1 MGVLQG
7 FDLTPEYKADVAEVM
22 KTILPVNPRSAG
34 AVFDMFVSNPDI
46 NIGYP
51 LEEITVPV
59 LIINA
64 VDDPL
69 TLYVNAQSMAER
81 IPGAKLVTIE
91 SGGHML
97 LGHEER
103 IRSEIVAFL
112 EENSSTRP

>member
-1 MGVLQG
+1 MGVPDGLE
-7 FDLTPEYKADVAEVM
+7 LTPAYKADVAEVM
-22 KTILPVNPRSAG
+22 KTILPVNPRSDG
-34 AVFDMFVSNPDI
+34 AVFDMFVSNADI
-46 NIGYP
+46 NTGYL

-103 IRSEIVAFL
+103 TRSEIVTFL
-112 EENSSTRP
+112 AGILDE

>member
-1 MGVLQG
+1 M
-7 FDLTPEYKADVAEVM
+7 D
-22 KTILPVNPRSAG
+22 S
-34 AVFDMFVSNPDI
+34 MFVSNAEI
-46 NIGYP
+46 NTGYP

-59 LIINA
+59 LIVNA

-69 TLYVNAQSMAER
+69 TLYVNARSMAER

-97 LGHEER
+97 LGNEEK

-112 EENSSTRP
+112 EETCSTRP

>member
-1 MGVLQG
+1 M
-7 FDLTPEYKADVAEVM
+7 Y
-22 KTILPVNPRSAG
+22 
-34 AVFDMFVSNPDI
+34 VSNFDI
-46 NIGYP
+46 NTGYP

-69 TLYVNAQSMAER
+69 TLYENARSAAER
-81 IPGAKLVTIE
+81 IPGSRLVTIE

-103 IRSEIVAFL
+103 IRAEVVAFL
-112 EENSSTRP
+112 DEYSSTRPRESR